1 MVRLETSQ
9 TGHLMVQTRFEVDVG
24 KVNAQPDLLSTLF
37 GNTGIQ

>member
-24 KVNAQPDLLSTLF
+24 KLNAQPDLLSALF
-37 GNTGIQ
+37 